1 MKLFHK
7 TIIILLLCGQLLAG
21 TTIINSF
28 NAGELSP
35 KLEGRTD
42 ISKYYSGCRTL
53 ENFLVLTYG
62 GATRRPGTAFIAEVK
77 TSSEVTRLIQF
88 EFSTVQAYILEFG
101 NLYIRFYRNGGQIE
115 SGNNP
120 FEIVTTYL
128 EADLFQLHF
137 VQSADTM
144 YIVHPDYPPRVLTR
158 TGHTAWTITD
168 VVFSRGPFLDEN
180 KGDITITPSSTTA
193 TVILTASAA
202 LFDTTNHVGALW
214 QITHTAPG
222 VTENGSFSNDP
233 SEQNS
238 SSVSVQLGRTFDL
251 STHGTWSGDIV
262 LQRSFDSGVVW
273 KDVRPVHYEND
284 GNLQY
289 TDEEIVADAIYRVHA
304 DAGAAGIDTGT
315 VNFSF
320 TARSFD
326 VDGVVDITSVA
337 SATEATGIVTNTL
350 GGTTATAVWAEG
362 AWSLDEGYPSTV
374 AFYEERI
381 CYAATTNNPQTVWMS
396 HSDDWPNF
404 LAGTLATDAIK
415 YTIAADQ
422 VNAIRWMSP
431 QEWLLLGT
439 SGGEWKLGSGNIGQP
454 ITFED
459 RIAKRQSSYGVAN
472 IQPVMMNN
480 AILYVQR
487 QGRKVREL
495 VYSFELDVWIAPDMT
510 VLSEHITDGGITQ
523 IAFQKTPDPIL
534 WAVTAEGNLIGF
546 TYNREQEVTA
556 WHNHTFDGDV
566 ESVAVIP
573 GSAEDEVW
581 VIVERQIDS
590 STVRYV
596 EQFQPRD
603 WGDEQRDAWFVDSG
617 LGYDGGAAKTI
628 TDITKANPAVV
639 TSAGHGLADGTQ
651 VRITAVEGMT
661 ELNNRVYSIGTTATN
676 TFQLRDASDSVDIDS
691 TGFTAYTSGGEAEPA
706 ENSFVTIDHLEGE
719 EVAMVGDGSFL
730 GTDTVSL
737 GTITLDDFYNT
748 VRIGKNYTSR
758 LLPMKLAAPGN
769 QVQGRTKRVTKITA
783 RLFETS
789 SAVVGDSWDDYD
801 SFVFATLDDTFGEAR
816 PLFSGDRTVDFDGDY
831 ETDGN
836 IYFQQLKPLPC
847 TLTALIPEWEV
858 YD

>member
-1 MKLFHK
+1 MKKFL
-7 TIIILLLCGQLLAG
+7 IILVICGQLFGA

-53 ENFLVLTYG
+53 ENFIVLTYG
-62 GATRRPGTAFIAEVK
+62 GATRRPGTAFIAEVE

-88 EFSTVQAYILEFG
+88 EHSTVQAYIIEVG
-101 NLYIRFYRNGGQIE
+101 NLYMRFYRNGGRIE
-115 SGNNP
+115 SGGSP
-120 FEIVTTYL
+120 VELVTTYL
-128 EADLFQLHF
+128 EADLFELHF
-137 VQSADTM
+137 IQSADTM

-158 TGHTAWTITD
+158 TSHTTWTIAD
-168 VVFSRGPFLDEN
+168 VTFSRGPFLDEN
-180 KGDITITPSSTTA
+180 IGAITITPSATTGSV
-193 TVILTASAA
+193 TLTASAA
-202 LFDTTNHVGALW
+202 LFDVTNHVGALW

-222 VTENGSFSNDP
+222 VTENGSFSNNG

-238 SSVSVQLGRTFDL
+238 SSITVQLGRTFDF
-251 STHGTWSGDIV
+251 STHGTWNGDIV
-262 LQRSFDSGVVW
+262 LQRSFDAGVVW

-289 TDEEIVADAIYRVHA
+289 TDEETVADSIYRVHA
-304 DAGAAGIDTGT
+304 AAGAAGIDTGT

-326 VDGVVDITSVA
+326 VDGVVNITAVSSTI
-337 SATEATGIVTNTL
+337 SATATVTNTL

-362 AWSLDEGYPSTV
+362 AWSLDEGYPATV

-381 CYAATTNNPQTVWMS
+381 AYAATTNSPQTIWMS
-396 HSDDWPNF
+396 QTDDWPNF

-431 QEWLLLGT
+431 QEWLLIGT
-439 SGGEWKLGSGNIGQP
+439 TGGAWKLGSGNVGQP

-459 RIAKRQSSYGVAN
+459 RVAKRQSPWGAAN
-472 IQPVMMNN
+472 IQPIMINN
-480 AILYVQR
+480 AILYVQS

-495 VYSFELDVWIAPDMT
+495 IYSFELDVWVTPDMT
-510 VLSEHITDGGITQ
+510 VLAEHITGSGLTQ

-534 WAVTAEGNLIGF
+534 WAVTEGGDLIGF

-556 WHNHTFDGDV
+556 WHRHTFDGDV

-573 GSAEDEVW
+573 GTDEDEVW
-581 VIVERQIDS
+581 IIVERTINS
-590 STVRYV
+590 ATVRYV
-596 EQFQPRD
+596 EQFQPRE
-603 WGDEQRDAWFVDSG
+603 WGTEQRDAWFVDSG
-617 LGYDGGAAKTI
+617 LEYDGGAAKTI
-628 TDITKANPAVV
+628 TGITQDDPAVV
-639 TSAGHGLADGTQ
+639 TSALHGLADGTQ
-651 VRITAVEGMT
+651 VRITSVAGMT
-661 ELNNRVYSIGTTATN
+661 EVNNRVYSVGTVGSN
-676 TFQLRDASDSVDIDS
+676 TFQLRDSTDTVDIDS
-691 TGFTAYTSGGEAEPA
+691 TGFGAYTSGGSAEPV
-706 ENSFVTIDHLEGE
+706 ENNFVTLSHLEGE
-719 EVAMVGDGSFL
+719 TVAMVGDGSNL
-730 GTDTVSL
+730 GTATVTSS
-737 GTITLDDFYNT
+737 TITLSDFYNT
-748 VRIGKNYTSR
+748 VRMGIGYTSR
-758 LLPMKLAAPGN
+758 LLPMRLAVPGN
-769 QVQGRTKRVTKITA
+769 QMQGRTKRVTKVTA
-783 RLFETS
+783 RFFETS

-801 SFVFATLDDTFGEAR
+801 SFVFAQLDDTLGEAR
-816 PLFSGDRTVDFDGDY
+816 PLFSGDRSTDFDGDY

-836 IYFQQLKPLPC
+836 LYFQQLEPLPC